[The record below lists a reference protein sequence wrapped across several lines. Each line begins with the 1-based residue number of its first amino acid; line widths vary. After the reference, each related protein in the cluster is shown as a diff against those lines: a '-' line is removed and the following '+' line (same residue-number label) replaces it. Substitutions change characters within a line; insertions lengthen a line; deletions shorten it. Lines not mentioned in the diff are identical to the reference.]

1 MNLYIKNQFKEYLS
15 EYLKQDYGIEGLTD
29 KKSFL
34 CPLCKENSATLYPN
48 NVHGFYCTTPHC
60 SFQGDIFDL
69 IKKAKNSKFKDEDVA
84 DYLSHKFKIEVKDDI
99 NELLKLYAKNN
110 LCLFPLEP
118 GTKDPQKGFMWLEKE
133 YKNPKIWKEWIERG
147 YGLAL
152 RLG

>member
-118 GTKDPQKGFMWLEKE
+118 GTKDPQKGFM
-133 YKNPKIWKEWIERG
+133 
-147 YGLAL
+147 
-152 RLG
+152 